1 MVSKRKNSAFTI
13 IEMVIVLVII
23 SLLASMAAVSFSNS
37 TKNVQLQCAA
47 DRLIA
52 DLNLV
57 RDQARRQQQDY
68 ELIFNV
74 GTQSYSAEEV
84 PSHTGE
90 EDISVNLKKAPYY
103 ITTVTVPFAENKII
117 FNAQGNPQETGSV
130 TLSNGSLAVNIAIDG
145 RGGIE
150 QDP

>member
-1 MVSKRKNSAFTI
+1 MVLKPKIRAFTI

-23 SLLASMAAVSFSNS
+23 SLLASVAAVSFSNS

-57 RDQARRQQQDY
+57 RDQARRQQQYY
-68 ELIFNV
+68 ELIFNT
-74 GTQSYSAEEV
+74 GALTYSAV
-84 PSHTGE
+84 GVSSHTGA
-90 EDISVNLKKAPYY
+90 EDISVSLQAAPYY
-103 ITTVTVPFAENKII
+103 ITSVSVPFTDNKIE
-117 FNAQGNPQETGSV
+117 FDAQGNPLESGPV
-130 TLSNGSLAVNIAIDG
+130 TLSNGSRTINIAIDD
-145 RGGIE
+145 RGCIE